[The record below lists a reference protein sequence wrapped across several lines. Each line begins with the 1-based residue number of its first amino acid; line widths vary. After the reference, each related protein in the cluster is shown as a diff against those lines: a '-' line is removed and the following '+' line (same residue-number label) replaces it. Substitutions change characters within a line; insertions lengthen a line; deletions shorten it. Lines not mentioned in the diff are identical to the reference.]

1 MKTCSKFTCSSVRFR
16 KKGGQSEAK
25 RELQTQIG
33 KETLRVG
40 GEALKQL
47 VSAQGKATVW
57 GRGRCGSSPPW
68 LGSNALS
75 VTLEFQRGRKMGQK
89 PDLGNWKPAGMMLI
103 TSKTLE

>member
-25 RELQTQIG
+25 RELQTQIS
-33 KETLRVG
+33 KETLKVG

-57 GRGRCGSSPPW
+57 GRGRCGSSPLW

-75 VTLEFQRGRKMGQK
+75 VTLEFQRGPEDGQTR
-89 PDLGNWKPAGMMLI
+89 PRWGRNQTWGTGNQRV
-103 TSKTLE
+103 